1 MGLSLADYVSII
13 VTIGTLAGAVLKLY
27 LELRKA
33 QKELELSKQYLKTL
47 SKLVQSHIKR
57 QESQQQF
64 EKDKHEWKKLKDL
77 AKLGKWVWEHA

>member
-1 MGLSLADYVSII
+1 VGLSLADYVSII

-47 SKLVQSHIKR
+47 SKLFQSHIKR
-57 QESQQQF
+57 QESQQQL
-64 EKDKHEWKKLKDL
+64 EKDKHEWQKLKDL

>member
-1 MGLSLADYVSII
+1 VGLSLADYVSII
-13 VTIGTLAGAVLKLY
+13 VAIGTLAGAVLKLY
-27 LELRKA
+27 LNQRKTRKEIELG
-33 QKELELSKQYLKTL
+33 KQYLQTL

-57 QESQQQF
+57 QESQQQL